1 MYFWEINLYKD
12 SRGQVILSIIGGE
25 VMNNQSIS
33 KSKSIVIN
41 KNMLINEL
49 VLNMDNEIDKEDVI
63 ALFNHLEENII
74 NHLQK
79 ANKNKTVTVKLFN
92 GISLI
97 AEHKDALVKNGITY
111 KPERICYKARVTTY
125 LKRKLN
131 GK

>member
-1 MYFWEINLYKD
+1 
-12 SRGQVILSIIGGE
+12 
-25 VMNNQSIS
+25 MNNQSIS

-79 ANKNKTVTVKLFN
+79 ANENKTVKVKLFN
-92 GISLI
+92 GISFI
-97 AEHKDALVKNGITY
+97 AEHKTALIKNGITY
-111 KPERICYKARVTTY
+111 KPDRISYKANVTTY
-125 LKRKLN
+125 LRRKLN